1 MKTKIVIIGLGYVG
15 SSLAV
20 LLAQNHNVIG
30 VDTDLYKVKLL
41 NQKKSPVKDK
51 DISQFLK
58 NKELNLIASNRID
71 TSIKGANFIIISTPT
86 SFSESKG
93 SFDTSSVEEIL
104 SFLNIKKSDS
114 IIVIKS
120 TIPIGFT
127 EKMKKIY
134 KNLNIIFSPEFLRE
148 GSALFDNLYPSRIIV
163 GGDSVSSNKF
173 ANILSS
179 ASLKNDTAIMLVNPS
194 EAEAIKLFSNTY
206 LAMRVSFFNE
216 LDTFANEKNLSSKSI
231 IDGLS
236 LDERIGDHYNNP
248 SFGFGGY
255 CLPKDVLQLRA
266 DYNDIPQKIISSISS
281 SNQARG
287 HYIANKIIKKMPS
300 CVGIYRLVMK
310 NNSDN
315 FRDSSILTV
324 LNVLKKKNIKLVIFE
339 PLIKQTEYQSVTIE
353 NDIEKFK
360 KISDLI
366 VTNRMSS
373 ELNDVDDKLFTRDV
387 FGIN

>member
-163 GGDSVSSNKF
+163 GGDSVSSN
-173 ANILSS
+173 
-179 ASLKNDTAIMLVNPS
+179 IMLVNPS
-194 EAEAIKLFSNTY
+194 EAEDIKLFSNTY

-339 PLIKQTEYQSVTIE
+339 PLIKQTEYQRYYR
-353 NDIEKFK
+353 K
-360 KISDLI
+360 
-366 VTNRMSS
+366 
-373 ELNDVDDKLFTRDV
+373 
-387 FGIN
+387 